1 MDIFPNH
8 LKILLYL
15 QAATMLNNT
24 GKRLAFAFLVLT
36 FIFWLISMVSPGWLV
51 HSYEHRGSVRVSLSN
66 ILLSTLFVLSLP
78 VRYEFLFYFPLS
90 LSLSLS
96 LSLAFFLSREQHQTT
111 LLSAFL
117 IKSQYIKPFTS
128 NKIMSLKGFQ

>member
-1 MDIFPNH
+1 MGIFPNH

-36 FIFWLISMVSPGWLV
+36 FIFWLISMVSPGWLFY
-51 HSYEHRGSVRVSLSN
+51 SYEHRGSVRVSLSN

-96 LSLAFFLSREQHQTT
+96 LAFFLSREQHQTT

-117 IKSQYIKPFTS
+117 IKSQDIKPFTS